1 MTSLEPATAS
11 HGGGGLP
18 SWTSPP
24 AQAHVP
30 QDESEPTQQEHTARS
45 DELNRIEESNNTT
58 SVDNIP
64 PRQSSSAPEPNDI
77 DSNQQQRQGA
87 LDNLMAALQQNQ
99 QPMAADAS
107 QDAGYWGAQP
117 TNAPP
122 ELSSDKRDAASA
134 NELSPSLLSN
144 VAPGPN
150 VTSGPTLDEMPSST
164 AGELDTDELNFALEN
179 AFSLA
184 EMEAATQQK
193 RKIGAYAKLTFDDGH
208 YYMCTH
214 SMELGRDVIA
224 YQDAQMRE
232 REGQDG
238 LQLRARNSSSRM
250 SRPSD
255 RMKRGLDSQM
265 PGSVVSESGG
275 FAGLDNIPTAEGSSG
290 HGKGHPS
297 NSSQVSDAVDPCH
310 LDLSRTFDYDKRAEE
325 IAAIDPDDGERAA
338 PVTAAHLPNPDMCPL
353 IPIHATT
360 DSDEP
365 ETAIH
370 KRISRRHV
378 RIEWSGED
386 ECFVLTVLATNGA
399 FLDDVFYR
407 KGERK
412 LKLKDGSR
420 IQISGIE
427 IRFDLPPPE
436 ESVSPSLPEFEGS
449 PERPSTITPIST
461 PDRSTTPARVNGRA
475 TNKKASPRT
484 MPASATAAPLVGPDG
499 QPIQRKRGP
508 GRPPKDGIMSTR
520 ERKELEKK
528 AKAEQAKA
536 ANGGTTPPPAARPR
550 GARPPTDEE
559 LARATASRQA
569 QSNISTSANVKRR
582 RSEDGDVMQSIE
594 DGEED
599 DIERRATKKSRQSK
613 SPSPNYP
620 PMESLTEE
628 QLARPAD
635 PYARLIYDLLMEIY
649 PRALPLKQIYRAIK
663 TKFPFFVY
671 KVESNGWES
680 SVRHNLNQ
688 EFDKLFHKGEK
699 EGKGYAW
706 RAIPG
711 ALPAQGERKKA
722 AATGTAA
729 KPKPQ
734 QPRQQNPPNP
744 YMAPNGYGSPA
755 GGQYPPGQGPPN
767 QGRPYQSTGH
777 NASGTTV
784 RAAPP
789 TKVPFPPKKN
799 NPTSARGVY
808 EIIRFESGMRERAEK
823 KSGATVARFML
834 VFNSAKARV
843 VHGAPAS
850 LIPGPENNDE
860 KWIVE
865 RLKVIV
871 KDYANPEFERFDYK
885 PPPAPVVKPAAP
897 PARPQSSAQAG
908 PSQGQIANMY
918 SQPSGSAARPP
929 QGPIA
934 PQQVQGPNRPPPQ
947 IQNLGGPYPRPSEL
961 RGQNKR
967 QSPFPQQQQ
976 TPGITATSGSGPQV
990 AVPRPGS
997 ALGPSRPGP
1006 PGNPVTN
1013 ATPPGQANSPYQHTP
1028 PRPAS
1033 AYSISRQGT
1042 PGTAGATA
1050 LPPGQGNGLYQH
1062 VPRSNGQGSPLQQV
1076 ARPASGQNPPQPYR
1090 TPQQSPLTQPN
1101 SPQLM
1106 PPQQARP
1113 AQASTA
1119 INSQQPV
1126 APVQNAPQPVSPRI
1140 GHSQQVSAPNT
1151 QQQPSTQR
1159 LPQQVNTPVATGGSE
1174 NAPTP
1179 PGAPI
1184 ASTTPAPRQTP
1195 YPTVGQ
1201 SMQAAAA
1208 ASTQNG
1214 RPQHQ
1219 AVPNYGASTT
1229 SAAASSVPTAGFAL
1243 HLSDTNHADVQG
1255 HLMDDSGDTTMN
1267 TTAPALKA
1275 TTA

>member
-24 AQAHVP
+24 AQADVP

-45 DELNRIEESNNTT
+45 DELNRVEESNNTT

-64 PRQSSSAPEPNDI
+64 PEQPSSATHPNHV

-99 QPMAADAS
+99 QSMAADNS
-107 QDAGYWGAQP
+107 QDPGYWGDQS
-117 TNAPP
+117 TSAPLQ
-122 ELSSDKRDAASA
+122 LSSDKRDAASA
-134 NELSPSLLSN
+134 NELSPSLLSS

-164 AGELDTDELNFALEN
+164 ADGFDSDELNFALEN

-255 RMKRGLDSQM
+255 RMKRGLDSQI

-297 NSSQVSDAVDPCH
+297 NSSAVSDAVDPCH

-325 IAAIDPDDGERAA
+325 IAAIDPHDGERAA

-386 ECFVLTVLATNGA
+386 GCFVLTVLATNGA

-407 KGERK
+407 RGEKK

-461 PDRSTTPARVNGRA
+461 PDRSTTPARVNGRS

-484 MPASATAAPLVGPDG
+484 MPASATTAPLIGPDG

-569 QSNISTSANVKRR
+569 QSNVSTSTQHKRR
-582 RSEDGDVMQSIE
+582 RSEDGDIMQSIE

-722 AATGTAA
+722 AATGTAT

-734 QPRQQNPPNP
+734 QPRQPNPPNP
-744 YMAPNGYGSPA
+744 YMAPNGYGSSA
-755 GGQYPPGQGPPN
+755 GGQYPPGQGPPA
-767 QGRPYQSTGH
+767 QGRPYQSTGY
-777 NASGTTV
+777 NASNANVRVTT
-784 RAAPP
+784 P

-799 NPTSARGVY
+799 NPTSTRGVY
-808 EIIRFESGMRERAEK
+808 EIIRFENAMRERAEK
-823 KSGATVARFML
+823 KSGATASRFVL

-850 LIPGPENNDE
+850 LISGPESNEE
-860 KWIVE
+860 KWIME
-865 RLKVIV
+865 RLKMIV
-871 KDYANPEFERFDYK
+871 KDYANPEFEAFNYK
-885 PPPAPVVKPAAP
+885 PPPAPVAKAAAP
-897 PARPQSSAQAG
+897 PARPQSNAQAG
-908 PSQGQIANMY
+908 PAQGHTSNMLG
-918 SQPSGSAARPP
+918 QPSGSAPRPP
-929 QGPIA
+929 QGPIG
-934 PQQVQGPNRPPPQ
+934 PQQVQTTTRPPPQ

-967 QSPFPQQQQ
+967 QSPYPQQQIS
-976 TPGITATSGSGPQV
+976 GSTAATASGPQV
-990 AVPRPGS
+990 PVPRPGS

-1006 PGNPVTN
+1006 PVNPAAN
-1013 ATPPGQANSPYQHTP
+1013 ATPPGQANGPYQHAP
-1028 PRPAS
+1028 PRPGS
-1033 AYSISRQGT
+1033 AYGIPRPNT

-1050 LPPGQGNGLYQH
+1050 MPPGQGNGLYQQ
-1062 VPRSNGQGSPLQQV
+1062 VPRPVGQGSPLQQV
-1076 ARPASGQNPPQPYR
+1076 ARPPSGQNAPQPYR

-1101 SPQLM
+1101 SPQLLS
-1106 PPQQARP
+1106 PQQARP
-1113 AQASTA
+1113 AQASPTM
-1119 INSQQPV
+1119 NGQQPM
-1126 APVQNAPQPVSPRI
+1126 APTQNAQQHMSLGSSQPQQGP
-1140 GHSQQVSAPNT
+1140 APFT
-1151 QQQPSTQR
+1151 QQQPPIQPP
-1159 LPQQVNTPVATGGSE
+1159 PQNTAPPAANVATVDS
-1174 NAPTP
+1174 PTP
-1179 PGAPI
+1179 AVASVSNAAP
-1184 ASTTPAPRQTP
+1184 PPRQTP

-1208 ASTQNG
+1208 ASAQNG
-1214 RPQHQ
+1214 RSQQQLTSINGGGTMSP
-1219 AVPNYGASTT
+1219 AV
-1229 SAAASSVPTAGFAL
+1229 SSIPTAGL
-1243 HLSDTNHADVQG
+1243 NLSLSGPNDVDMQG
-1255 HLMDDSGDTTMN
+1255 HLRDENNDTIMTA
-1267 TTAPALKA
+1267 TTPAMKA